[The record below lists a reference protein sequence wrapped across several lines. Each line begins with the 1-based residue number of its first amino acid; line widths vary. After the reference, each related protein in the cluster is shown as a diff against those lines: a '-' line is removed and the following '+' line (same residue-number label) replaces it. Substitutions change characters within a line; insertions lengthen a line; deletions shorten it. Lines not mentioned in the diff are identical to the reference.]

1 MKRYHG
7 DRTQAGAEVW
17 VDLKPLPNRTDLKKL
32 SRDGLFEW
40 SYIGSEPAQLALA
53 ILAEHFQDDNKTL
66 NHYQKFMENVVA
78 NFDNEWE
85 MTSND
90 IETALTNISSRS

>member
-1 MKRYHG
+1 MKRYRG

-17 VDLKPLPNRTDLKKL
+17 VDDKPLPNRTDLKKL

-53 ILAEHFQDDNKTL
+53 ILAEHFQDDNSTL
-66 NHYQKFMENVVA
+66 KHYQKFIVGSSMQIKL
-78 NFDNEWE
+78 
-85 MTSND
+85 SN
-90 IETALTNISSRS
+90 

>member
-1 MKRYHG
+1 MKRYRG

-17 VDLKPLPNRTDLKKL
+17 VDDKPLPNRTDLRKI

-40 SYIGSEPAQLALA
+40 SYVGNESRQLALA
-53 ILAEHFQDDNKTL
+53 ILADHLADDEKAVKL
-66 NHYQKFMENVVA
+66 YPIFMEKVVA

-85 MTSND
+85 MNSTN
-90 IETALTNISSRS
+90 IETALANMSEQ